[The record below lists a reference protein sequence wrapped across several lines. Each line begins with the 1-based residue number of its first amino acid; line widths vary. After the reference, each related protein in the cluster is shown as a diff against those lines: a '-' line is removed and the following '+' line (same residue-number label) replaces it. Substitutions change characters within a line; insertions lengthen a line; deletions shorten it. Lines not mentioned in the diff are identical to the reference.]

1 MYYLSLFVSKIY
13 FLPSQEINLSRVACK
28 LYNHNFLAKVTFR
41 RGGRNAT
48 IISLSR
54 STIKSYSIK
63 NRWFLICW
71 RWNNKYEKR
80 FVHQLCNYLFGKRIN
95 NSFFFF
101 FLTIMLLLTRYVLG
115 MVIHLRGWNTWK
127 GGILP
132 LVIFEKI
139 KTWNLRYVFLS
150 QS

>member
-80 FVHQLCNYLFGKRIN
+80 FVDQLCNYLFGKRIN

-101 FLTIMLLLTRYVLG
+101 LFDYNATANTLRSRNGNTFTRLKYVERRN
-115 MVIHLRGWNTWK
+115 ITACDIREN
-127 GGILP
+127 
-132 LVIFEKI
+132 
-139 KTWNLRYVFLS
+139 
-150 QS
+150 